1 MAHFLFFLQNCLFQS
16 LFANSTRFH
25 VTSNPNEII
34 QMGLVNPDL
43 HCSSSSLLIVFIA
56 IKVHL
61 NDAPVAWPEVF
72 KTNYPRL

>member
-43 HCSSSSLLIVFIA
+43 HCSSSSLLIVLIA

-61 NDAPVAWPEVF
+61 NDAPVAWPEVL